1 MRIRNKIIFAPFLV
15 MAVCAAQN
23 KLPPLPAPLGVPA
36 PGPSNNAPYAPQ
48 PILPGGIVVTLYP
61 PGSAFLKMDRVR
73 EAEQYNM
80 SASVPGRINSI
91 VNIHN
96 PSIEV
101 HTVDRSLNTGA
112 AVILVPGGGH
122 NTLNV
127 GSEGADFVPFFYNY
141 GVNTII
147 LRNRLRRDGYNPRTD
162 EVYDAQQ
169 AIRLVRAHS
178 KEWNLDPNK
187 IGIMGFS
194 AGAELATAA
203 AVLYDDFDKQNS
215 SPGDPLAGISSRPD
229 FVGVIYP
236 GPTPFARNRVAPPI
250 PRNVPPSFIASA
262 GSDDQIHAIWADE
275 YFAAMLALRVP
286 NLEMHIYAN
295 GRHPGDLLRDG
306 SHMTGGL
313 TDRNGIPFGTWQF
326 RFIDWF
332 HDLGFL
338 APPGV
343 ETKAAKDI
351 AYYLSQ
357 PVTVSVEPPAGVT
370 LLLAAAGEGSQVY
383 TCSDGHWTLKAPDA
397 RLLDEHG
404 QVIGTHSAGPTW
416 RLTDGSEVKGKV
428 IAIRPA
434 SDGSSVPS
442 VLLEGVPGSGTGK
455 LTNVAF
461 IERTDTHGGSAD
473 KKPCVSGEARIPYT
487 ANYSFYTK

>member
-1 MRIRNKIIFAPFLV
+1 MTKKKTIILPLFV

-23 KLPPLPAPLGVPA
+23 
-36 PGPSNNAPYAPQ
+36 PSTDAPYVPQ
-48 PILPGGIVVTLYP
+48 PILPGGVVMTLYP
-61 PGSAFLKMDRVR
+61 PGSPFLNKEKIRQ
-73 EAEQYNM
+73 AEQYNM
-80 SASVPGRINSI
+80 SQAVPGRINSI

-101 HTVDRSLNTGA
+101 HTVEAGLNTGA
-112 AVILVPGGGH
+112 AVIIVPGGGH
-122 NTLNV
+122 NFLNV

-147 LRNRLRRDGYNPRTD
+147 LRSRLRRDGYDSRTD

-169 AIRLVRAHS
+169 SIRLVRAHA
-178 KEWNLDPNK
+178 KDFHLDPNK

-194 AGAELATAA
+194 AGAELASAA
-203 AVLYDDFDKQNS
+203 AVLFDDFDQKNS
-215 SPGDPLAGISSRPD
+215 TPGDPLAGVSSRPD
-229 FVGVIYP
+229 FAGVIYP

-295 GRHPGDLLRDG
+295 GRHPGDPLRDG
-306 SHMTGGL
+306 SHMSGGL

-332 HDLGFL
+332 RDLGFL
-338 APPGV
+338 DKPGV

-351 AYYLSQ
+351 AYYLGQ
-357 PVTVSVEPPAGVT
+357 PVAISVEPPAGVT
-370 LLLAAAGEGSQVY
+370 LLLNAAGEGFQVY
-383 TCSDGHWTLKAPDA
+383 SCTDGHWTLKAPDA
-397 RLLDEHG
+397 KLLDEHG
-404 QVIGTHSAGPTW
+404 VVIGTHFAGPTW
-416 RLTDGSEVKGKV
+416 RLNDGSEVKGKV
-428 IAIRPA
+428 IVSRPA
-434 SDGSSVPS
+434 SDASSVPS
-442 VLLEGVPGSGTGK
+442 LLLQAVPASGTGK
-455 LTNVAF
+455 LANVTYIGRA
-461 IERTDTHGGSAD
+461 DTHGGSA
-473 KKPCVSGEARIPYT
+473 PATACTGGEERVPYK
-487 ANYSFYTK
+487 ANYSFYTGRQ